1 LLIEGSTVQGTA
13 RRGPF
18 LTAARARER
27 IAMYKNGYSNITEP
41 KKKNRVGLNKRPELV
56 NN

>member
-1 LLIEGSTVQGTA
+1 VQGTA

-18 LTAARARER
+18 LTVARARER

-41 KKKNRVGLNKRPELV
+41 KKNDRVGLNRRPESLRIV
-56 NN
+56 TSNIGR